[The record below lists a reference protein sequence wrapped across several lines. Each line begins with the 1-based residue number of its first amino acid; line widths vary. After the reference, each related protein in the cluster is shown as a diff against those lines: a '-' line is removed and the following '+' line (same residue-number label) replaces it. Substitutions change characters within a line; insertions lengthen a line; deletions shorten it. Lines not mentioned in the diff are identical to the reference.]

1 MDRSRTGW
9 VSRSTREREREVGG
23 KRLREGEGRK
33 NERDGDCILRDTRVL
48 EGVGWWGA
56 AWGAL
61 SGFSPSAAVPR
72 SYFILRVWGIAY
84 FSRSKARGLQL
95 PDLRSLKYRTFSY
108 TCRHRWSSKFHL
120 SLSICHYFEKNSRNK
135 RADIFRVETRDTNY
149 ENEKL
154 RRTQGR
160 MREEPRFESSDPG
173 VTGVRSLGADHSLS
187 VLRCTCHT
195 ASFIAFISLPS
206 SSMPF
211 VVIVHPAALHPVV
224 HTFLYRSYSI
234 VAFI

>member
-1 MDRSRTGW
+1 MSFRRRQRRNAKFLDGAQQVDRSRTGW
-9 VSRSTREREREVGG
+9 VSHSTREREREVGG

-108 TCRHRWSSKFHL
+108 TCTHRWSSKFHL
-120 SLSICHYFEKNSRNK
+120 SFQFATILRKIRGTSVPIFCRDSRYKLWKREITKDKVHKVGWEKSLVSNRPIPELQVYGVWE
-135 RADIFRVETRDTNY
+135 RTTR
-149 ENEKL
+149 
-154 RRTQGR
+154 
-160 MREEPRFESSDPG
+160 
-173 VTGVRSLGADHSLS
+173 
-187 VLRCTCHT
+187 
-195 ASFIAFISLPS
+195 
-206 SSMPF
+206 
-211 VVIVHPAALHPVV
+211 
-224 HTFLYRSYSI
+224 
-234 VAFI
+234 